1 MDENTARNGDLTLMG
16 VVGNNSINQISQQAQ
31 QSTLSVAEGS
41 DSKKCPLCERV
52 GIPILPVRYAVCRRT
67 QRNSAVNELPE
78 ARIAD
83 FTTVS
88 LDQEWT
94 EDGKTSR
101 VEKCQSNDI
110 LEDIEEVS
118 QGKVS
123 KYILRQLRSGYLY
136 IYDQANEPNSW
147 YCFVVT
153 TDGKFY
159 QYSVADN
166 PPNPEKAEFDCGLKP
181 EKEKRE
187 KSLSASVVTIPTIQ
201 KDSVLYYAYSEH
213 PWSRDHLKMIQGDV
227 SWRKKNMQK
236 IDMQELLASSDA
248 NHCPHVFN
256 MSELKYVAEFCKL
269 STENDDFFWP
279 NGFINSPY
287 TPDQLIESMKD
298 RLHVAPSW
306 LKDKPIIL
314 AVKDEVGVIDELNA
328 YRLETVERMRKYLA
342 ENNNENQRKL
352 VFMNAI
358 DAFSK
363 NFEIKRKA
371 AVNAKWDQNE
381 TWQVAHKK
389 SLQRQIDHADMF
401 SKSEFYSSFERNAY
415 LKRKEDLQNDL
426 NETNSRLVNGRAE
439 DLKEVDDLTQQHR
452 KQMAGYYDSSK
463 LLAQYDNQDDK
474 LASFRIDYQQQGEK
488 IERLTQVYDSDYA
501 CWIDEHLKE
510 LLARYST
517 EEFTSGLALSGIL
530 TGLFSGGVLSTGSAA
545 LWKGFAEGINDE
557 DSIIVS
563 SLFFNNTDLID
574 TAIKTISSC
583 DKESGLSVEE
593 VDTWAKLYRSKKE
606 KYNSQELSVLDS
618 NIQLILTTLI
628 GTVGNAVSGLALQK
642 DQASIDAI
650 KIFRLY
656 CQCLYLSQVKVGN
669 EDACSI
675 KFKKVTLTISQYRD
689 WLISTGHGFKS
700 KKALAQADT
709 NMPYSD
715 GAGGN
720 IAVSRAVPGDKN
732 ISVVFPVIDYDNSG
746 IDIFDTNDS
755 EDRNDTVND
764 SAVKQ
769 GADFIATDSVSSLL
783 NFSGEMPIGKSIAAS
798 IVISQSIS
806 TLYDQLLNKDTD
818 AEANEIISALCDM
831 VMSSN
836 DIYNNVLDIR
846 AGAVSTAN
854 LGSVI
859 GGLRSN
865 FFKLTP
871 AGVSLWGGLLGVVSN
886 TISIID
892 GFRKISQASHDE
904 MLGLSSE
911 MTANR
916 NILGNLSITSGV
928 LGLIGLVAAG
938 PALVAAGAFLGI
950 ISLVLGYK
958 YVDLVAKSVWMWI
971 NLSYMGNHKG
981 QIEAFSTSDNEVAS
995 LQTVFKGLTV
1005 DIIWEDVYK
1014 TENALGID
1022 HAAEVGVGPGYIHHL
1037 GNAKKINIILNI
1049 PAFKKGSVRVRLST
1063 SDLLSTLER
1072 NVWTKEYRKDPE
1084 ETVLIRND
1092 NSSNDLSQQSK
1103 QESIVPNTAG
1113 YYEIEISD
1121 IILNNLIYDRL
1132 LVGIDMNDMS
1142 SVYKSTYE
1150 MRLKDA

>member
-1 MDENTARNGDLTLMG
+1 MG
-16 VVGNNSINQISQQAQ
+16 TNIVRSVNEITQQAQ
-31 QSTLSVAEGS
+31 QVAVDVASGS
-41 DSKKCPLCERV
+41 DSQKCPLCERV

-101 VEKCQSNDI
+101 IEKCQNNDI

-123 KYILRQLRSGYLY
+123 KYVLRQLRSGYLY

-159 QYSVADN
+159 QYSVKDN
-166 PPNPEKAEFDCGLKP
+166 PPDPEKAEFDCGLKA

-236 IDMQELLASSDA
+236 IDMQELLASSGA
-248 NHCPHVFN
+248 NHCPHVFD

-298 RLHVAPSW
+298 RLHIAPSW
-306 LKDKPIIL
+306 LKDKPIIM
-314 AVKDEVGVIDELNA
+314 AVKDEVGIIDELNA
-328 YRLETVERMRKYLA
+328 YRLETLERMRKYLA
-342 ENNNENQRKL
+342 DNNNENQRKL

-363 NFEIKRKA
+363 NFEIKRKSV
-371 AVNAKWDQNE
+371 VNKEWDQNE
-381 TWQVAHKK
+381 AWQVQYKA
-389 SLQRQIDHADMF
+389 SLQRQISDADIK
-401 SKSEFYSSFERNAY
+401 SKSEFYSDFERNAF
-415 LKRKEDLQNDL
+415 LERKEKLQNDL
-426 NETNSRLVNGRAE
+426 NETNSRLEDGRAE
-439 DLKEVDDLTQQHR
+439 DLKEVDDLVQQHR
-452 KQMAGYYDSSK
+452 KQMAGYYDSNK
-463 LLAQYDNQDDK
+463 LLSQYDEQDDK
-474 LASFRIDYQQQGEK
+474 LESFRVDYQKQGEK

-501 CWIDEHLKE
+501 CWIDGHLRD
-510 LLARYST
+510 LLARYSN
-517 EEFTSGLALSGIL
+517 EEFTSGLALSGII

-545 LWKGFAEGINDE
+545 LWKGYAENINSK

-563 SLFFNNTDLID
+563 SLFFNNAELVDA
-574 TAIKTISSC
+574 AIKTISSC
-583 DKESGLSVEE
+583 NKDVGLSVEE
-593 VDTWAKLYRSKKE
+593 VEAWAKLYRSKKE
-606 KYNSQELSVLDS
+606 KYNSRELNILDS
-618 NIQLILTTLI
+618 NIQLILATLI

-642 DQASIDAI
+642 DQTAIDAI
-650 KIFRLY
+650 KIYRLY
-656 CQCLYLSQVKVGN
+656 CQCLYLSQVKTGN
-669 EDACSI
+669 KSACSL
-675 KFKKVTLTISQYRD
+675 KFKKMTLTISQYRD
-689 WLISTGHGFKS
+689 WLINTGHEFKS
-700 KKALAQADT
+700 NKTKVQAD
-709 NMPYSD
+709 NDMPYPD

-720 IAVSRAVPGDKN
+720 IAISSAVPGDKN

-746 IDIFDTNDS
+746 IDIFDSSDT
-755 EDRNDTVND
+755 EDRSDTANDG
-764 SAVKQ
+764 AVKQ
-769 GADFIATDSVSSLL
+769 GADLIATDSVSSLL

-806 TLYDQLLNKDTD
+806 TLYDQLLNNDTD
-818 AEANEIISALCDM
+818 AEASEIISALCDM
-831 VMSSN
+831 VMSSK
-836 DIYNNVLDIR
+836 DIYDNVLDIR
-846 AGAVSTAN
+846 EGAVSTAN
-854 LGSVI
+854 LSIVI
-859 GGLRSN
+859 GNLRSN

-871 AGVSLWGGLLGVVSN
+871 ANVSIWGGLLGAVGN

-911 MTANR
+911 MTAKR
-916 NILGNLSITSGV
+916 TTLGNLSITSGI

-958 YVDLVAKSVWMWI
+958 YVDLVAKSVWLWI

-981 QIEAFSTSDNEVAS
+981 QIEAFSTSDNEIAS
-995 LQTVFKGLTV
+995 LQSVFKGLTV
-1005 DIIWEDVYK
+1005 DITWENVYRYDDAFGR
-1014 TENALGID
+1014 E
-1022 HAAEVGVGPGYIHHL
+1022 HAAQVGVGPRYIYQS
-1037 GNAKKINIILNI
+1037 GNAKKIFLSILIPTIDVGELSITLLTSQGDNESSKRYFSYNYIKSAIDSSFEPLAYDFSQGGNDAPELIIDESGYLFSDSSLIDNEHAGTKI
-1049 PAFKKGSVRVRLST
+1049 ALVVSLRDDVT
-1063 SDLLSTLER
+1063 SKTYS
-1072 NVWTKEYRKDPE
+1072 
-1084 ETVLIRND
+1084 
-1092 NSSNDLSQQSK
+1092 
-1103 QESIVPNTAG
+1103 
-1113 YYEIEISD
+1113 
-1121 IILNNLIYDRL
+1121 
-1132 LVGIDMNDMS
+1132 
-1142 SVYKSTYE
+1142 STYLVE
-1150 MRLKDA
+1150 VV

>member
-31 QSTLSVAEGS
+31 QSTLSVAEGA

-83 FTTVS
+83 FTTVP

-187 KSLSASVVTIPTIQ
+187 KSLSASVVTIPTIK

-213 PWSRDHLKMIQGDV
+213 PWSRNHLKMIQGDA
-227 SWRKKNMQK
+227 SWRKRNMQK
-236 IDMQELLASSDA
+236 IDMLELLASSSA
-248 NHCPHVFN
+248 KHCPHVFD
-256 MSELKYVAEFCKL
+256 MSELNYVAEFCNL

-279 NGFINSPY
+279 NGFVNSPY

-306 LKDKPIIL
+306 LKDKPIIM
-314 AVKDEVGVIDELNA
+314 AVKDEVGIIDELNA

-342 ENNNENQRKL
+342 DNNNENQRKL

-371 AVNAKWDQNE
+371 AVNEKWDQKE
-381 TWQVAHKK
+381 TWEVKHKA
-389 SLQRQIDHADMF
+389 SLQRQIGHADIS
-401 SKSEFYSSFERNAY
+401 SKSEFNTQSERKEY
-415 LKRKEDLQNDL
+415 LKRKEKLQNDINNINAGL
-426 NETNSRLVNGRAE
+426 KEGRAE
-439 DLKEVDDLTQQHR
+439 DLKEVDELTEQHR
-452 KQMAGYYDSSK
+452 QQMAGYYDSSK
-463 LLAQYDNQDDK
+463 LLAQYDKQDDK
-474 LASFRIDYQQQGEK
+474 LKAFRMDYQKQCEK
-488 IERLTQVYDSDYA
+488 IERLSQVYDSDYA
-501 CWIDEHLKE
+501 CWIDEHLRD
-510 LLARYST
+510 LLARYSAV
-517 EEFTSGLALSGIL
+517 EFTSGIALSGII

-545 LWKGFAEGINDE
+545 LWKGFAENIKSR
-557 DSIIVS
+557 DSVIVT
-563 SLFFNNTDLID
+563 SLFFNDADLVD
-574 TAIKTISSC
+574 AAVKTISSC
-583 DKESGLSVEE
+583 DKEAGLSVDE

-606 KYNSQELSVLDS
+606 QYNSQELSVLDS

-642 DQASIDAI
+642 DQASIDAV
-650 KIFRLY
+650 KVFRLY
-656 CQCLYLSQVKVGN
+656 CQCLYLSQVNVGD
-669 EDACSI
+669 ERACSL
-675 KFKKVTLTISQYRD
+675 KFKKMTLTISQYRD
-689 WLISTGHGFKS
+689 WLVSTGHGLRSDKI
-700 KKALAQADT
+700 KAQADKE
-709 NMPYSD
+709 MPYPD

-720 IAVSRAVPGDKN
+720 IAINSAIPGDKN
-732 ISVVFPVIDYDNSG
+732 IDVVFPVIDYDNSG
-746 IDIFDTNDS
+746 IDIFDTSDS
-755 EDRNDTVND
+755 EDRNDTAND
-764 SAVKQ
+764 GAIKQ
-769 GADFIATDSVSSLL
+769 GADFIATDSISSLL

-806 TLYDQLLNKDTD
+806 TLYDQLLDKDAD
-818 AEANEIISALCDM
+818 AEVGEIISALCDM

-854 LGSVI
+854 LSSVI

-995 LQTVFKGLTV
+995 LQSVFKGLTV
-1005 DIIWEDVYK
+1005 DIAWENVYRYDDAFGR
-1014 TENALGID
+1014 E
-1022 HAAEVGVGPGYIHHL
+1022 HAAQVGVGPRYIYQS
-1037 GNAKKINIILNI
+1037 GNAKKIFLSILIPTIDTGGLSITLLTSQGDNESSKRHFSYNYIKSAIDSSFEPLAYDFSQGGSDAPELIIDESGYL
-1049 PAFKKGSVRVRLST
+1049 FS
-1063 SDLLSTLER
+1063 
-1072 NVWTKEYRKDPE
+1072 
-1084 ETVLIRND
+1084 
-1092 NSSNDLSQQSK
+1092 NSSLIDNEHAGTKIALVVSLRDDITSK
-1103 QESIVPNTAG
+1103 TYN
-1113 YYEIEISD
+1113 
-1121 IILNNLIYDRL
+1121 
-1132 LVGIDMNDMS
+1132 
-1142 SVYKSTYE
+1142 STYLVE
-1150 MRLKDA
+1150 VV

>member
-1 MDENTARNGDLTLMG
+1 MG
-16 VVGNNSINQISQQAQ
+16 TNIVRSVNEITQQAQ
-31 QSTLSVAEGS
+31 QVAVDVASGS
-41 DSKKCPLCERV
+41 DSQKCPLCERV

-101 VEKCQSNDI
+101 IEKCQSNDI

-118 QGKVS
+118 EGKVS
-123 KYILRQLRSGYLY
+123 KYVLRQLRSGYLY

-159 QYSVADN
+159 QYSVKDN
-166 PPNPEKAEFDCGLKP
+166 PPDPEKAEFDCGLKA

-236 IDMQELLASSDA
+236 IDMQELLASSGA
-248 NHCPHVFN
+248 NHCPHVFD

-298 RLHVAPSW
+298 RLHIAPSW
-306 LKDKPIIL
+306 LKDKPIIM
-314 AVKDEVGVIDELNA
+314 AVKDEVGIIDELNA
-328 YRLETVERMRKYLA
+328 YRLETLERMRKYLA
-342 ENNNENQRKL
+342 DNNNENQRKL

-371 AVNAKWDQNE
+371 VVNKKWDQNE
-381 TWQVAHKK
+381 AWQVQYKA
-389 SLQRQIDHADMF
+389 SLRRQINDMDMK
-401 SKSEFYSSFERNAY
+401 SKSEFYSDFERNAF
-415 LKRKEDLQNDL
+415 LERKEKLQNDL
-426 NETNSRLVNGRAE
+426 NETNSRLEDGRAE
-439 DLKEVDDLTQQHR
+439 DLNEVDDLSQQHR
-452 KQMAGYYDSSK
+452 KQMAGYYGSSK
-463 LLAQYDNQDDK
+463 LLAQYDEQDDK
-474 LASFRIDYQQQGEK
+474 LKSFRIDYQKQGEK

-501 CWIDEHLKE
+501 CWIDGHLRD
-510 LLARYST
+510 LLARYSN
-517 EEFTSGLALSGIL
+517 EEFTSGLALSGII

-545 LWKGFAEGINDE
+545 LWKGYAENINGK

-563 SLFFNNTDLID
+563 SLFFNNTDLVD
-574 TAIKTISSC
+574 AAIKTISSC
-583 DKESGLSVEE
+583 DKDVGLSVEE
-593 VDTWAKLYRSKKE
+593 VEAWAKLYRSKKE
-606 KYNSQELSVLDS
+606 KYNSRELNILDS
-618 NIQLILTTLI
+618 NIQLILATLI

-642 DQASIDAI
+642 DQASIDAN
-650 KIFRLY
+650 KILRLY
-656 CQCLYLSQVKVGN
+656 CQCLYLSQVKVG
-669 EDACSI
+669 DKSASSI
-675 KFKKVTLTISQYRD
+675 RFKKMTLTISQYRD
-689 WLISTGHGFKS
+689 WLINTGHEFKS
-700 KKALAQADT
+700 NKTKAQTD
-709 NMPYSD
+709 NDMPYPD

-720 IAVSRAVPGDKN
+720 IAIISAVPGDKN

-746 IDIFDTNDS
+746 IDIFDSSDS
-755 EDRNDTVND
+755 EDRSDTANDG
-764 SAVKQ
+764 AVKQ

-806 TLYDQLLNKDTD
+806 TLYDQLLDNDTD
-818 AEANEIISALCDM
+818 AEASEIISALCDM
-831 VMSSN
+831 VMSSM
-836 DIYNNVLDIR
+836 DIYDNILDIR
-846 AGAVSTAN
+846 EGAVSTAN
-854 LGSVI
+854 LSIVI

-871 AGVSLWGGLLGVVSN
+871 ANVSIWGKLLGAVGN

-892 GFRKISQASHDE
+892 GFRKTSQASHDE

-911 MTANR
+911 MTAKR
-916 NILGNLSITSGV
+916 NTLGNLSITSGV

-938 PALVAAGAFLGI
+938 PALVAAGAFVGI

-971 NLSYMGNHKG
+971 NLSYLGNHKG
-981 QIEAFSTSDNEVAS
+981 QIEAFSTSDNEIAS

-1005 DIIWEDVYK
+1005 DMVWEDRYSYTSPNGNQVTTIPRKGARSKVQHGNSKEISIKVYIPSLDAMTFVFSLYAMDLVSGK
-1014 TENALGID
+1014 NTPLFSGEYNKMKIGDDFLRKETSYLSIDSSAENLLPSKLKMEDDFYILAVEKSFYNEVLLDGFYATCNFID
-1022 HAAEVGVGPGYIHHL
+1022 HTSGKAYHANYKLEV
-1037 GNAKKINIILNI
+1037 
-1049 PAFKKGSVRVRLST
+1049 
-1063 SDLLSTLER
+1063 
-1072 NVWTKEYRKDPE
+1072 
-1084 ETVLIRND
+1084 
-1092 NSSNDLSQQSK
+1092 
-1103 QESIVPNTAG
+1103 
-1113 YYEIEISD
+1113 
-1121 IILNNLIYDRL
+1121 
-1132 LVGIDMNDMS
+1132 
-1142 SVYKSTYE
+1142 
-1150 MRLKDA
+1150 